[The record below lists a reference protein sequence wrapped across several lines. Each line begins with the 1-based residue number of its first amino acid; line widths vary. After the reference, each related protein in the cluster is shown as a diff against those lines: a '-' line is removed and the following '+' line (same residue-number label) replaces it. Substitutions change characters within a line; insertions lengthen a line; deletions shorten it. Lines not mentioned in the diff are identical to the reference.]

1 MNIPMSVLPKVLPSS
16 GLFGTTAKSIFGAE
30 IPILGDAGDQQAA
43 LFGQACFKP
52 GMAKNT
58 FGTAGVF
65 VMNTGEKPLFRDGLT
80 TTIAWGLNGKVDY
93 ALEGVI
99 FISGATVQW
108 IRDNMRLIRNA
119 ADTEWYGNMVADTGG
134 VYLVPAFV
142 GLCAPYWDMY
152 ARGLIVG
159 ITRGTTSDHLIRA
172 ALEAMAYQTKDII
185 DAVVADGSIAIPE
198 LRVDG
203 GATKNN
209 LLCQFQSD
217 ILGIPV
223 VRPKVTEMTALGAA
237 YLAGLACG
245 FWKSTDEIASHWQ
258 VDKVFQPN
266 MTAVHRKELYGGWL
280 EALKLSRGWSTK
292 LEECKTKAE
301 ESVHSYEPELVGKI

>member
-1 MNIPMSVLPKVLPSS
+1 
-16 GLFGTTAKSIFGAE
+16 
-30 IPILGDAGDQQAA
+30 
-43 LFGQACFKP
+43 
-52 GMAKNT
+52 
-58 FGTAGVF
+58 
-65 VMNTGEKPLFRDGLT
+65 
-80 TTIAWGLNGKVDY
+80 
-93 ALEGVI
+93 
-99 FISGATVQW
+99 
-108 IRDNMRLIRNA
+108 MRLIRNA

-266 MTAVHRKELYGGWL
+266 MTAVHRKKLYGGWL